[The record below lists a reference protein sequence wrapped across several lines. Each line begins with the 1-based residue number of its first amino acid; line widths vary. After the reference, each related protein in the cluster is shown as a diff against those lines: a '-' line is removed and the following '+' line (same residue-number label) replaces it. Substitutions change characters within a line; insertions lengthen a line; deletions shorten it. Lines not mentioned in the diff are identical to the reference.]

1 MVAGVAAPGVGGTGP
16 PTDNCG
22 AHARELAYERV
33 GCRGLVKLVAFDR
46 WTESCR
52 NKVEH
57 FARAGMS
64 LEGRLREEQL
74 AIEGH
79 FEPAAAA
86 RQQRRAG
93 DPRRPRL
100 EELSHQTG
108 GSIRVVSDDAE
119 LDLEIVRSVCR
130 LSLHGRTL
138 RREAC
143 GRHGPP

>member
-1 MVAGVAAPGVGGTGP
+1 MVAGLAAPGVGGTGP

-46 WTESCR
+46 WTESGR

-64 LEGRLREEQL
+64 VEGRLREEQL
-74 AIEGH
+74 AIERH

-93 DPRRPRL
+93 DPCRPRV
-100 EELSHQTG
+100 EELSW
-108 GSIRVVSDDAE
+108 IPR
-119 LDLEIVRSVCR
+119 LVRS
-130 LSLHGRTL
+130 T
-138 RREAC
+138 
-143 GRHGPP
+143 GPPPSPSRLTEGACPALSVRRSSPSGGGPAF

>member
-1 MVAGVAAPGVGGTGP
+1 MVAGLAAPGVGGTGP
-16 PTDNCG
+16 LTDNCS
-22 AHARELAYERV
+22 AHARERAYERV

-46 WTESCR
+46 WTESGR

-64 LEGRLREEQL
+64 VEGRLREEQL
-74 AIEGH
+74 AIERH

-93 DPRRPRL
+93 DPWRPRV
-100 EELSHQTG
+100 EELSRQTG